1 MKHQESKVRLLSTYR
16 PKCDCCGT
24 TKWSVSKSI
33 RMGAE
38 DKF

>member
-1 MKHQESKVRLLSTYR
+1 MKHQESNYK

-24 TKWSVSKSI
+24 IKWSVSKSI

-38 DKF
+38 D

>member
-1 MKHQESKVRLLSTYR
+1 MKHQESNYK

-38 DKF
+38 D